1 MARPDP
7 ATFLPLK
14 TDVAFIL
21 MALDAAPLHGYAII
35 KDVEARSQG
44 DLQIQTGALYR
55 TLRRLLLDH
64 LIVEVDRP
72 AGEPSEDERRRYYR
86 LTPRGREALTAEGE
100 RLERLARAIRGA
112 TAGKP
117 LGST

>member
-21 MALDAAPLHGYAII
+21 MALDAAALHGYAII

-44 DLQIQTGALYR
+44 DLRIQTGALYR
-55 TLRRLLLDH
+55 TLRRLLLDN
-64 LIVEVDRP
+64 LIVEADRP
-72 AGEPSEDERRRYYR
+72 AGESSEDERRRYYR
-86 LTPRGREALTAEGE
+86 TTPLGKAVLEAD
-100 RLERLARAIRGA
+100 LARMARVVQA
-112 TAGKP
+112 AKRRRS
-117 LGST
+117 LA

>member
-21 MALDAAPLHGYAII
+21 MALDAAALHGYAII

-55 TLRRLLLDH
+55 TLRRLLLDN
-64 LIVEVDRP
+64 LIVEVERP
-72 AGEPSEDERRRYYR
+72 AGESSEDERRRYYR
-86 LTPRGREALTAEGE
+86 TTPLGKAVLEAD
-100 RLERLARAIRGA
+100 LARMARVVQA
-112 TAGKP
+112 ARRRRS
-117 LGST
+117 LA